1 MNKPTPKELQESIE
15 FIANSISS
23 YTNSLDVV
31 VRKPYAEHAGLHMQ
45 RLIIATQE
53 APKEEQ
59 KKAKEKK

>member
-53 APKEEQ
+53 EPP